1 MKCTLLKE
9 TFENALSLASRFTSH
24 RVSAVQS
31 IQGTKLSIKD
41 SSITVTTTNLSDFFQ
56 TTITASVENEGEC
69 VFDSKKALE
78 FLNFLQPGDITVE
91 LEESTILIKQGKT
104 KGHFNT
110 YQGRDFP
117 ELPHLDGKT
126 FTLDKKLLERLPLVL
141 FSASKDETRPIM
153 TGVYVTHAQGTQMF
167 VTTDGF
173 RLSVLQ
179 QPLQEEFPQIILPA
193 QIFQE
198 VIRLAKS
205 EKVAMTISPEDR
217 LIKFTMGQIDLYSRV
232 IEGEFPPYEKV
243 IPQESTTICM
253 ISRQDFQKNIR
264 LVSIFAREQADVII
278 CDISADG
285 MVIKPKGAT
294 TKDSQVF
301 QPLDSFEG
309 EPLKIAF
316 NYKYVLE
323 FLNTVST
330 DVIQISCTHPAAPG
344 AFRMKG
350 DDEYVHIIMPLR
362 TEETTG

>member
-31 IQGTKLSIKD
+31 IQGTKLIVKSNQA
-41 SSITVTTTNLSDFFQ
+41 TVITTNLSDFFQ
-56 TTITASVENEGEC
+56 TTVSVTGEKDGEC

-78 FLNFLQPGDITVE
+78 FLNFLQPGMITVE
-91 LEESTILIKQGKT
+91 LEDSTVLITQGKT

-110 YQGRDFP
+110 FQGHDFP
-117 ELPHLDGKT
+117 EIPHLDGKT
-126 FTLDKKLLERLPLVL
+126 FTLDKTLLERLPLVL
-141 FSASKDETRPIM
+141 FSASKDESRPIM
-153 TGVYVTHAQGTQMF
+153 TGVYVTIAQGIQMF

-179 QPLQEEFPQIILPA
+179 QPQQDDFPQIIMPA
-193 QIFQE
+193 TIFQE

-232 IEGEFPPYEKV
+232 IEGDFPPYEKV
-243 IPQESTTICM
+243 IPHDSTTTCL

-278 CDISADG
+278 CDISQEG
-285 MVIKPKGAT
+285 MLIKPKGAT

-316 NYKYVLE
+316 NYKYILE

-330 DVIQISCTHPAAPG
+330 DVIQMSCTHPAAPG